1 MIIMK
6 ILVCI
11 SHVPDTETKIRI
23 TPDGKSVDHTET
35 TWIINPWDEL
45 GLTRA
50 IEIKKEFPS
59 LIESVTVISVG
70 SSDTEHTLRKALSLG
85 ADKALRIDAKPL
97 DSWFVA
103 RQISEII
110 NKDYYDIVLTGI
122 ESSDF
127 NGYAVGGMLAELT
140 GYACLPNVSSIDIKG
155 GRVMVQREV
164 EGGREKLEAVV
175 PFIAVIQKGI
185 ASAPG
190 IPSMKG
196 IMEARKKSIE
206 VIPAIDAEHFTE
218 YTYYEL
224 PASKKVCELITDANL
239 YELVAKLH
247 AEAGIV

>member
-1 MIIMK
+1 MK

-23 TPDGKSVDHTET
+23 TPDGSSVDLSEI

-50 IEIKKEFPS
+50 VEIKKEHPS

-70 SSDTEHTLRKALSLG
+70 NSNTEHTVRKALALG
-85 ADKALRIDAKPL
+85 ADKAIRIDATPL
-97 DSWFVA
+97 DAWFVA
-103 RQISEII
+103 RQIAEVI
-110 NKDYYDIVLTGI
+110 NRDYYDMVFTGI

-140 GYACLPNVSSIDIKG
+140 GYACLPNVSSIDIKD

-164 EGGREKLEAVV
+164 EGGKENLEAEV
-175 PFIAVIQKGI
+175 PFIAVIQKGV

-190 IPSMKG
+190 IPSMRG
-196 IMEARKKSIE
+196 IMEARKKSVE

-218 YTYYEL
+218 YIHYEL
-224 PASKKVCELITDANL
+224 PASKKQCELITDSNL
-239 YELVAKLH
+239 AELVAKLH
-247 AEAGIV
+247 AEAGIT